1 MSGDRWAGFSKM
13 LVFTIRFYERKKK
26 PSVFIMRDE
35 TGQMSDNVMLMVAIF
50 DTPFHRFDEL
60 LGETL

>member
-1 MSGDRWAGFSKM
+1 MRG
-13 LVFTIRFYERKKK
+13 KK
-26 PSVFIMRDE
+26 PSVFIMRDD
-35 TGQMSDNVMLMVAIF
+35 TGQMSDNVILMVTIF